1 MLTYILILLC
11 LPPLC
16 AVLALAAGFGNILH
30 WLHRLTATAVGVCVA
45 LMAKSFNPAVPYV
58 DDYFYIDALN
68 MWVIIIITT
77 LYLAATWTARNYLT
91 REERC
96 GVDGVA
102 AARPLLCADAAFL
115 LDDVH
120 RTAGKKLGSDVGS
133 HRSDYLNQC
142 VAHFL

>member
-16 AVLALAAGFGNILH
+16 AVLALAAGFGNNILH

-77 LYLAATWTARNYLT
+77 L
-91 REERC
+91 
-96 GVDGVA
+96 
-102 AARPLLCADAAFL
+102 
-115 LDDVH
+115 
-120 RTAGKKLGSDVGS
+120 GSDVGS

>member
-16 AVLALAAGFGNILH
+16 AVLALAAGFGNNILH

-96 GVDGVA
+96 SRA
-102 AARPLLCADAAFL
+102 SSCRPAVTLRLCSFS
-115 LDDVH
+115 
-120 RTAGKKLGSDVGS
+120 AGRCLS
-133 HRSDYLNQC
+133 C
-142 VAHFL
+142 CW

>member
-16 AVLALAAGFGNILH
+16 AVLALAAGFGNNILH
-30 WLHRLTATAVGVCVA
+30 WLHRLTATAVGVCIA

-77 LYLAATWTARNYLT
+77 LYLQRPGL
-91 REERC
+91 RVIILR
-96 GVDGVA
+96 VKSA
-102 AARPLLCADAAFL
+102 AAYSRASSCRPAVTL
-115 LDDVH
+115 H
-120 RTAGKKLGSDVGS
+120 
-133 HRSDYLNQC
+133 
-142 VAHFL
+142 

>member
-16 AVLALAAGFGNILH
+16 AVLALAAGFGNNILH

-96 GVDGVA
+96 GVLKGEQ
-102 AARPLLCADAAFL
+102 LQ
-115 LDDVH
+115 
-120 RTAGKKLGSDVGS
+120 TGKAVTL
-133 HRSDYLNQC
+133 R
-142 VAHFL
+142 

>member
-16 AVLALAAGFGNILH
+16 AVLALAAGFGNNILH

-96 GVDGVA
+96 ESH
-102 AARPLLCADAAFL
+102 ARP
-115 LDDVH
+115 
-120 RTAGKKLGSDVGS
+120 
-133 HRSDYLNQC
+133 
-142 VAHFL
+142 